1 MYLHVNEE
9 MATAGSIPVLWV
21 LPEAEAKDKIII
33 YYHGWGSDIESSRFR
48 ASIWAAADYPVLVV
62 EEALHGARGSWDYED
77 IQKLPEVVIENMKE
91 FDAILA
97 CVRARFPEKQ
107 IVVAGHSMGG
117 MTAMGLLARDE
128 VAGVLALNGMGD
140 WKILAA
146 EEYKKAVDAYNPM
159 NRISEHKDK
168 AICMLNGAL
177 DDVVDARY
185 QKNYYEKIKGE
196 HKGNAPLVFEIIEG
210 TSHVV
215 TTNMMAMTLEFLAN
229 M

>member
-1 MYLHVNEE
+1 MYLHVKEE
-9 MATAGSIPVLWV
+9 MSTAGAIPVLWV
-21 LPEAEAKDKIII
+21 LPEAEEKDKIII

-77 IQKLPEVVIENMKE
+77 AEKLPEVVIENMKD

-97 CVRARFPEKQ
+97 CVRTRFPEKK

-117 MTAMGLLARDE
+117 ITAMGLLARDE
-128 VAGVLALNGMGD
+128 VVGALALNGMGD
-140 WKILAA
+140 WGILAA
-146 EEYKKAVDAYNPM
+146 GAYKEAVQAYNPI
-159 NRISEHKDK
+159 NKTCEHKDK
-168 AICMLNGAL
+168 AICMLNGEL
-177 DDVVDARY
+177 DDVVDPRY

-196 HKGNAPLVFEIIEG
+196 HSGQAPLVFEIIEG

-215 TTNMMAMTLEFLAN
+215 TTNMMAMTLEFLEQ

>member
-1 MYLHVNEE
+1 MYLHVKEE
-9 MATAGSIPVLWV
+9 ASFAGAIPVLWV
-21 LPEAEAKDKIII
+21 LPEAEAKDKVII

-97 CVRARFPEKQ
+97 CVRSRYADKK
-107 IVVAGHSMGG
+107 IVVCGHSMGG

-128 VAGVLALNGMGD
+128 VAGVMALNGMGD
-140 WKILAA
+140 WQAMRREPYKEAA
-146 EEYKKAVDAYNPM
+146 EAYDPM
-159 NRISEHKDK
+159 NHIDSHVNK
-168 AICMLNGAL
+168 AICMLNGEL
-177 DDVVDARY
+177 DDVVNPLY
-185 QKNYYEKIKGE
+185 QKSYYEKIKDAHEG
-196 HKGNAPLVFEIIEG
+196 APLVFEIVEG

-215 TTNMMAMTLEFLAN
+215 TTNMMAMTLDFLGR

>member
-215 TTNMMAMTLEFLAN
+215 TTNMMAMTLDFLGK

>member
-1 MYLHVNEE
+1 MYLHVKEE
-9 MATAGSIPVLWV
+9 MSTAGAIPVLWV

-48 ASIWAAADYPVLVV
+48 ASIWAAAGYAVLVV
-62 EEALHGARGSWDYED
+62 EEALHGARGSWDYDDAE
-77 IQKLPEVVIENMKE
+77 KLPEVVIENMKE
-91 FDAILA
+91 FDDILA
-97 CVRARFPEKQ
+97 CVRTRFPEKK

-128 VAGVLALNGMGD
+128 VAGALALNGMGD
-140 WKILAA
+140 WEILAVA
-146 EEYKKAVDAYNPM
+146 NYKEAVEAFNPV
-159 NRISEHKDK
+159 NKTSEHKDK
-168 AICMLNGAL
+168 AICMLNGEL
-177 DDVVDARY
+177 DDVVDPRY

-196 HKGNAPLVFEIIEG
+196 HEGNAPLVFEIIEG

-215 TTNMMAMTLEFLAN
+215 TTNMMAMTLEFLEQ

>member
-117 MTAMGLLARDE
+117 MTAMGLLAREE

-159 NRISEHKDK
+159 NRTSEHKDR

-185 QKNYYEKIKGE
+185 QKNYYEKIKKQHRGD
-196 HKGNAPLVFEIIEG
+196 APLVFEIIEG

>member
-21 LPEAEAKDKIII
+21 LPKAEAKDKIII

-97 CVRARFPEKQ
+97 CVRARFSEKK

-117 MTAMGLLARDE
+117 MTAMGLLAREE

-140 WKILAA
+140 WQILAA
-146 EEYKKAVDAYNPM
+146 GEYKEAVNAYNPM
-159 NRISEHKDK
+159 HKTAEHKDK
-168 AICMLNGAL
+168 AICMLNGEL

-185 QKNYYEKIKGE
+185 QKNYYEKIKEE
-196 HKGNAPLVFEIIEG
+196 HSGQGPLVFEIIEG

>member
-9 MATAGSIPVLWV
+9 MAIAGSIPVLWV

-117 MTAMGLLARDE
+117 MTAMGLLAREE

-146 EEYKKAVDAYNPM
+146 EEYKKAVDDYNPM

>member
-1 MYLHVNEE
+1 MYLHVKEE
-9 MATAGSIPVLWV
+9 MSTAGAIPVLWV

-77 IQKLPEVVIENMKE
+77 AEKLPEVVIENMKE

-97 CVRARFPEKQ
+97 CVRTRFPEKQ

-117 MTAMGLLARDE
+117 ITAMGLLARDE
-128 VAGVLALNGMGD
+128 VAGALALNGMGD
-140 WKILAA
+140 WGILAA
-146 EEYKKAVDAYNPM
+146 ANYKEAVEVYNPL
-159 NRISEHKDK
+159 NKISEHKDK
-168 AICMLNGAL
+168 AICMLNGEL
-177 DDVVDARY
+177 DDVVDPRY

-196 HKGNAPLVFEIIEG
+196 HCGQAPLVFEIIEG

-215 TTNMMAMTLEFLAN
+215 TTNMMAMTLEFLEQ